1 MKGWIIVLLG
11 LLALCA
17 SSLAAERDKD
27 PGAGSPEKAVQAR
40 AIFAG
45 GCFWCME
52 PPFEKLDGVI
62 SVTSG
67 YIGGEKKNPTYGEVS
82 AGGTGHAEAVEILFD
97 PARVGYE
104 RLLEVFWRNID
115 PTDPGGQFVD
125 RGSQYRSGIF
135 VLDEEQ
141 RRLAEAS
148 REALEQSGRFE
159 KTIVTEIVAAGTFYP
174 AEKYHQDYYKEN
186 PLRYNYYR
194 WGSGRDRFLDK
205 VWGKDREAH

>member
-27 PGAGSPEKAVQAR
+27 PGAGSPEKAVPAR

-82 AGGTGHAEAVEILFD
+82 AGGTGHAEAVEVLFD

-205 VWGKDREAH
+205 VWGKDRNGH

>member
-1 MKGWIIVLLG
+1 
-11 LLALCA
+11 
-17 SSLAAERDKD
+17 
-27 PGAGSPEKAVQAR
+27 
-40 AIFAG
+40 
-45 GCFWCME
+45 ME

-82 AGGTGHAEAVEILFD
+82 AGGTGHAEAVEVLFD

-159 KTIVTEIVAAGTFYP
+159 KAIVTEIVAAGTFYP

-205 VWGKDREAH
+205 VWGKDRNGH

>member
-82 AGGTGHAEAVEILFD
+82 AGGTGHAEAVEVLFD

-159 KTIVTEIVAAGTFYP
+159 KAIVTEIVAAGTFYP
-174 AEKYHQDYYKEN
+174 AEKYHQDYYKES